1 MSATLD
7 RKLRSILVRDG
18 RVSEEAL
25 NSAIAQAEKDRQPLT
40 TILASKKLISEK
52 QIIGIIAREINLPP
66 IDLERFEIDLA
77 MAEELSQDLAAD
89 HGVVPISKV
98 SNILTIAVSD
108 PFDVFKLDDLKILTR
123 LQLRPVVSTA
133 DAITRAFEALYN
145 PGQDQMNALFEGAV
159 RDQAGEIKEVKEDD
173 DGAQDL
179 SDISEDGSPVV
190 RLVNLIIYQAVKSRS
205 SDIHIE
211 PFEQKIRVR
220 YRQDGVL
227 HEAFSPPKRM
237 MSALASRI
245 KIMAQLDIAE
255 KRKPQDGKFR
265 ITLDGRNIDFRVSS
279 LPTLWGEKV
288 VMRILDTSHLALT
301 MEGLGFE
308 PKALGDYQTAV
319 KSPYGM
325 ILITGPT
332 GSGKS
337 TSLYAAVREILTTEE
352 NFVTVE
358 DPVEY
363 KMDGV
368 NQVSVNVKRGMTF
381 AAALRSILR
390 QDPDKVMIGEIRDTE
405 TIEIAVKAALTGH
418 LVLSTLHTN
427 DAPSTITRMVDM
439 GVDPFMISSSTQLI
453 AAQRLVRK
461 LCPHCKESYEVPP
474 RERLLELGFL
484 EEEVEDPEL
493 SLFHNVGCTKCN
505 SGYRGRFALLE
516 TMPITEGLKRLI
528 LRGASAL
535 EIKDGAVKEGMLT
548 LRRCGILNVIRGK
561 TSLEELLRVTL
572 SD

>member
-1 MSATLD
+1 VTATLD
-7 RKLRSILVRDG
+7 RKLRSILLKTG
-18 RVSEEAL
+18 RVEEDSL
-25 NSAIAQAEKDRQPLT
+25 TSAVQQAEKDKSSLT
-40 TILASKKLISEK
+40 AVLTNQDLISEK
-52 QIIGIIAREINLPP
+52 EIIGLIAREINQPP
-66 IDLERFEIDLA
+66 IDLEKFEIDGA
-77 MAEELSQDLAAD
+77 MADELSQELAAD

-98 SNILTIAVSD
+98 GNILTIAVSD
-108 PFDVFKLDDLKILTR
+108 PFDVFKLDDLKILTG
-123 LQLRPVVSTA
+123 LELRPVVSTE
-133 DAITRAFEALYN
+133 DAIRRAFEALYN
-145 PGQDQMNALFEGAV
+145 PGQDKMNALFEGAV
-159 RDQAGEIKEVKEDD
+159 REDGVELKEVRDDEDST
-173 DGAQDL
+173 DL
-179 SDISEDGSPVV
+179 SALSEDGSPVV
-190 RLVNLIIYQAVKSRS
+190 RLVNLIIYQAVKAKA

-211 PFEQKIRVR
+211 PFERKICVR
-220 YRQDGVL
+220 YRMDGVL
-227 HEAFSPPKRM
+227 SEAFSPPKRM
-237 MSALASRI
+237 MNAIASRI
-245 KIMAQLDIAE
+245 KIMSQLDIAE
-255 KRKPQDGKFR
+255 KRRPQDGKFR

-279 LPTLWGEKV
+279 LPTVYGEKV

-301 MEGLGFE
+301 MNGLGFE
-308 PKALGDYQTAV
+308 PKALEDYQRAV

-337 TSLYAAVREILTTEE
+337 TSLYAAVREIVTAEE

-368 NQVSVNVKRGMTF
+368 NQVSVNVKRGLTF

-439 GVDPFMISSSTQLI
+439 GVDPFMISSSTLLI

-461 LCPHCKESYEVPP
+461 LCEYCREPIETPP
-474 RERLLELGFL
+474 KERLVELGFT
-484 EEEVEDPEL
+484 EEEAEDPEL
-493 SLFHNVGCTKCN
+493 TIHRPGGCAKCTG
-505 SGYRGRFALLE
+505 GYRGRFALLE

-535 EIKDGAVKEGMLT
+535 EIKEQAVKEGMLT
-548 LRRCGILNVIRGK
+548 LRRCGVLNTIRGR
-561 TSLEELLRVTL
+561 TSMEEVVRVTVG
-572 SD
+572 D

>member
-1 MSATLD
+1 VTATID
-7 RKLRSILVRDG
+7 RKLRSILLRDG
-18 RVSEEAL
+18 RVNEEAL
-25 NSAIAQAEKDRQPLT
+25 NSAMAQAEKDRQPLT
-40 TILASKKLISEK
+40 TILASKKLMSEK

-123 LQLRPVVSTA
+123 LNLRPVVSTA
-133 DAITRAFEALYN
+133 EAISRAFEALYN

-159 RDQAGEIKEVKEDD
+159 RDQGSEIKEVEED

-179 SDISEDGSPVV
+179 SELSEDGSPVV
-190 RLVNLIIYQAVKSRS
+190 RLVNLVIYQAVKSRS

-211 PFEQKIRVR
+211 PFERKIRVR

-255 KRKPQDGKFR
+255 KRRPQDGKFR
-265 ITLDGRNIDFRVSS
+265 ITLDGRNIDFRVSA
-279 LPTLWGEKV
+279 LPTVYGEKI

-308 PKALGDYQTAV
+308 PKALEDYQTAV

-325 ILITGPT
+325 ILLTGPT

-337 TSLYAAVREILTTEE
+337 TSLYAAVREILSSEE

-439 GVDPFMISSSTQLI
+439 GVDPFMISSSTTLI

-461 LCPHCKESYEVPP
+461 LCPHCREEYEIPP

-484 EEEVEDPEL
+484 EEEVEDTGL
-493 SLFHNVGCTKCN
+493 TLYHNAGCTKCN
-505 SGYRGRFALLE
+505 SGFRGRFALLE
-516 TMPITEGLKRLI
+516 TMPITDSLKRLI

-535 EIKDGAVKEGMLT
+535 EIKDEAVKEGMLT

-561 TSLEELLRVTL
+561 TSLEELVRVTL
-572 SD
+572 AD